1 MPKQRI
7 IIWPF
12 LFYNMLSTTPRM
24 DEKLQALATE
34 WTTGFSC
41 TRYQNPSLYQTL
53 NIFPETKHLFLLRN
67 SFFSRCVHDFSE
79 TMKLLET
86 G

>member
-1 MPKQRI
+1 MSKQRI

-34 WTTGFSC
+34 WTMGFSE
-41 TRYQNPSLYQTL
+41 PSLYQTL
-53 NIFPETKHLFLLRN
+53 NIFPETKHLFRLRN